1 MQAIMCGA
9 TPESKQ
15 RKWPEFDLY
24 GPSTKYTTLGK
35 SVAWKGKKSYYGNMA
50 FVPVARYSGAAY
62 PCVPMTLVET
72 WLLSPVG
79 PSLASPKSES
89 LAL

>member
-1 MQAIMCGA
+1 MA
-9 TPESKQ
+9 S
-15 RKWPEFDLY
+15 
-24 GPSTKYTTLGK
+24 
-35 SVAWKGKKSYYGNMA
+35 KGKKQVTL
-50 FVPVARYSGAAY
+50 FDKPDTVPVARYSGAAY